1 MRMRTGQARD
11 YRQSLNGSA
20 LRRIT
25 QSKEILSRTR
35 IFTQPHLRPQ
45 ETIDHCTNCLAMF
58 GNGPAAP
65 TRPTPAIVPRR
76 AHLANTTESS
86 CATST
91 FCVAVPAPPRAVTF
105 AVLIAISSNQK
116 NAGSLQ
122 GSDSRAI
129 HSESVGHATTERA
142 PNDNAIMTANSLT
155 AVQPAS
161 GVPPATSDLLS
172 DVIAGLSSDPR
183 TLPCKY
189 FYDERGAALFQKICE
204 LPEYYITRTELDI
217 LDRHR
222 AEIAS
227 QLGPNIEL
235 IGLGTGAGTKTRILV
250 EALEKPAAYIP
261 VDISEKQLRKSS
273 AIFRKIFPHLE
284 VLPVCADYLQT
295 VVLPSLRQKAARN
308 VVYFPG
314 STIGNFEPNEALE
327 FLRRIANVSGR
338 GGGLLIGVDLQKDQ
352 NVIEAAYNDKAGV
365 TAQFNLN
372 LLAHINRETGANF
385 DLSRWQHRA
394 IYNSEAGRIEMYLI
408 SATDQTVRI
417 QERQFH
423 FRAGEKILTEH
434 SYKHTPE
441 GFIAL
446 ARQAGFD
453 FVKLW
458 TDDAR
463 LFGVFYFSCSRDR

>member
-1 MRMRTGQARD
+1 M
-11 YRQSLNGSA
+11 SA
-20 LRRIT
+20 HSIT
-25 QSKEILSRTR
+25 
-35 IFTQPHLRPQ
+35 
-45 ETIDHCTNCLAMF
+45 
-58 GNGPAAP
+58 
-65 TRPTPAIVPRR
+65 AI
-76 AHLANTTESS
+76 
-86 CATST
+86 
-91 FCVAVPAPPRAVTF
+91 
-105 AVLIAISSNQK
+105 
-116 NAGSLQ
+116 
-122 GSDSRAI
+122 
-129 HSESVGHATTERA
+129 
-142 PNDNAIMTANSLT
+142 
-155 AVQPAS
+155 QPAS
-161 GVPPATSDLLS
+161 AGTPATSDLLS

-204 LPEYYITRTELDI
+204 LPEYYITRTEIDI

-227 QLGPNIEL
+227 QLGPHIEL
-235 IGLGTGAGTKTRILV
+235 IGLGTGAGTKTRILI
-250 EALEKPAAYIP
+250 EALKQPAVYVPI
-261 VDISEKQLRKSS
+261 DISEKQLRKSS
-273 AIFRKIFPHLE
+273 MRFQKIFPNLE
-284 VLPVCADYLQT
+284 ILPVCGDYLQP
-295 VVLPSLRQKAARN
+295 VVLPSPRHKAARN

-327 FLRRIANVSGR
+327 FLQRIGNVAGR

-352 NVIEAAYNDKAGV
+352 NVIEAAYNDKDGV

-372 LLAHINRETGANF
+372 LLTHINREIGANF
-385 DLSRWQHRA
+385 DLKQWEHTA

-408 SATDQTVRI
+408 SSTDQSVRI
-417 QERQFH
+417 QGRQFH

-441 GFIAL
+441 GFINL

-458 TDDAR
+458 TDEAR